1 VIAAHPE
8 ITRWAVGG
16 HSLGGAMSAAYI
28 YGNPAAIGGLALW
41 AAYPAGNNSLAD
53 RATVVTSISATN
65 DGLATADKIEA
76 SRPLLPP
83 DTTWVVIEGG
93 NHAGFGY
100 YGRQGGDGQAT
111 LPRKEQQRQTVDATV
126 QMLRSLP

>member
-1 VIAAHPE
+1 
-8 ITRWAVGG
+8 
-16 HSLGGAMSAAYI
+16 MSAAYLFN
-28 YGNPAAIGGLALW
+28 NPDAAEGLALW

-53 RATVVTSISATN
+53 RSTVVTSISATN
-65 DGLATADKIEA
+65 DGLATPDKIEA

-83 DTTWVVIEGG
+83 ATTWVAIEGG

-100 YGRQGGDGQAT
+100 YGPQGGDGEAT
-111 LPRKEQQRQTVDATV
+111 IPREDQQRQTIDATV